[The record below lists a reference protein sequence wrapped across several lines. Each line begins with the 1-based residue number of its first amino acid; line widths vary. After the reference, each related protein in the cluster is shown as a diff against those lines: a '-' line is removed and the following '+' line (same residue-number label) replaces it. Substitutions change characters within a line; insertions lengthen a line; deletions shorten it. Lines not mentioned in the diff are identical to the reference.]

1 MPTNVN
7 KTIVFY
13 KRKISMLKMCFIP
26 FYCIRFNDFNT
37 TIMSHQNYGLISIDT
52 GYFGKSFGKTN
63 DDDSILVNWRNRS
76 SAFIGLFRFSVEK

>member
-1 MPTNVN
+1 
-7 KTIVFY
+7 
-13 KRKISMLKMCFIP
+13 MLKMC
-26 FYCIRFNDFNT
+26 
-37 TIMSHQNYGLISIDT
+37 YGLISIDT